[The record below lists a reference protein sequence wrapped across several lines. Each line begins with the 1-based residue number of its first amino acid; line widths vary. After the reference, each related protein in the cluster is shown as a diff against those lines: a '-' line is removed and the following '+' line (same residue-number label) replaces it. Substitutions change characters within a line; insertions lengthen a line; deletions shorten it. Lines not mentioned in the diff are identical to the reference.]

1 MSNKEK
7 AVVVSMKAA
16 KVMKD
21 LQKSMEA
28 EESKVL
34 LDYVKLSGT
43 HMVERRI
50 RRMRAKKV

>member
-16 KVMKD
+16 KVMID
-21 LQKSMEA
+21 MQKSMEA

-50 RRMRAKKV
+50 RRIKAKKV

>member
-1 MSNKEK
+1 MSSKDK
-7 AVVVSMKAA
+7 TAVVSMKAA
-16 KVMKD
+16 KVMQD

-50 RRMRAKKV
+50 RRIKAKKV